1 MTDSEQTDIDLLTA
15 VARGVIELAATNHL
29 PAFQLPYPPSV
40 QLALDRV
47 VLAGLTHDGP
57 IPTGVPDLMAWC
69 RRPGLTGWPLELP
82 GTLLTADARLIH
94 PAVWEPTRTCTELA
108 SVGPQGVSEQEAEA
122 LLMGLADVCGTV
134 ERFADCRDFL
144 IQRPV
149 ILRFDPMDLLQPAR
163 AQTWN
168 LVKGLYGPLPAR
180 FGADEVVHC
189 CTGCGLLAKPVT
201 AEGPWCEGGCPSEGR
216 EFDMSHEPR
225 LSRALPLS
233 LRLLLALPG
242 RTELAVRAQFTE
254 RARLIPRGLGVHRVN
269 HPDGSFRVFQIHD
282 REQPGLAA
290 LRAADTAARLGEPL
304 SIVVPDG
311 PAYPGYRQR
320 FELTL
325 PTDAQVRI
333 FSASEFTGSG
343 PIVRARRSH
352 A

>member
-1 MTDSEQTDIDLLTA
+1 MTDSKQTDIDLLTA

-29 PAFQLPYPPSV
+29 AAFRLPYPPSV

-47 VLAGLTHDGP
+47 VLAGLTHGGP
-57 IPTGVPDLMAWC
+57 TPTGVPELMDWC

-82 GTLLTADARLIH
+82 GTRLTADARLIH

-108 SVGPQGVSEQEAEA
+108 SAGPQGVPEQEAEE
-122 LLMGLADVCGTV
+122 LLAGLADICGPG
-134 ERFADCRDFL
+134 ERFTDCRDFL

-149 ILRFDPMDLLQPAR
+149 ILRFEPMDLLQPAR

-180 FGADEVVHC
+180 IVADEAVHC

-201 AEGPWCEGGCPSEGR
+201 SEGPWCEGGCPSEGR
-216 EFDMSHEPR
+216 EFVMSYEPP

-254 RARLIPRGLGVHRVN
+254 RARLIPLGLGVHRVD
-269 HPDGSFRVFQIHD
+269 HPDGTPRVFQIHD
-282 REQPGLAA
+282 REQPALAA

-320 FELTL
+320 FEDAL
-325 PTDAQVRI
+325 PADAQVRI
-333 FSASEFTGSG
+333 TSASEFTAPG
-343 PIVRARRSH
+343 PIIRARRSH